1 MDYAGFLKINCVV
14 STIILLLLEKLVSI
28 VHLLQLLCCCIVS
41 KKMLK
46 RIETLQRHKVRRLH
60 VRSKFWVAIEALSA
74 ADHLPGLL
82 KVLRFDHEHSLG
94 NARGLRLEAD
104 SEYRC
109 LLLADRSL
117 GRIDRE
123 AQAGIGSE
131 GCAKVGKAHVFV
143 LDLKVR
149 ARVAKVWIEKSKMN
163 GERKVQDAFLCGIPS
178 G

>member
-1 MDYAGFLKINCVV
+1 
-14 STIILLLLEKLVSI
+14 
-28 VHLLQLLCCCIVS
+28 
-41 KKMLK
+41 MLK

-60 VRSKFWVAIEALSA
+60 VRSKFWVAIESLSA

-163 GERKVQDAFLCGIPS
+163 GERKKFRMRSCVGYQAVNPKAMKNWKTYILQRERCDERSTYGDL
-178 G
+178 